1 VRGSLLVRLLA
12 LAALAWVGRWAALEA
27 AAYVHRTW
35 PRPAPSP
42 RESVNPPGAMPAA
55 ERHDLVPAGD

>member
-1 VRGSLLVRLLA
+1 MVRSSFLVRLLV

-27 AAYVHRTW
+27 AAYIHRTR

-42 RESVNPPGAMPAA
+42 RESANPPGAMPAPPV
-55 ERHDLVPAGD
+55 R

>member
-1 VRGSLLVRLLA
+1 MRGSLLVRLLA

-27 AAYVHRTW
+27 AAYIHRMR

-42 RESVNPPGAMPAA
+42 RESASPPGAMPAPPV
-55 ERHDLVPAGD
+55 RS

>member
-12 LAALAWVGRWAALEA
+12 LAALAWVGRWAVLEA
-27 AAYVHRTW
+27 ASYLHRRR

-42 RESVNPPGAMPAA
+42 RESANVPGAMPSPPV
-55 ERHDLVPAGD
+55 R